1 MNIKN
6 VHILEDRAILYIN
19 GEDSKNF
26 LQNLISND
34 INKVSDTNS
43 CFASLLTAQG
53 KFLYEFMI
61 INHKSGF
68 LIDCEKS
75 QADGLFKQLTL
86 YKLRSKVEILN
97 LSNEFVVAAFSYEKF
112 LTFDEA
118 KDQSGYTLK
127 YREDPIFL
135 DPRNKHLGARLI
147 INLEKLYLS
156 LKKLDLHDANLK
168 EYYSLSH
175 RLGIVPKD
183 LNKLKDKLFGI
194 ECNFEELNGIDFKKG
209 CYVGQENTARIKL
222 KNKLSKRLFPI
233 NLILKCLWKTHKMG
247 HTPLI
252 YLHPYEITLNKN
264 FWIKWNELSF
274 LPLYKRLYWWL
285 RQNQWARFGHHQIEN
300 KLDKICSHFEHRGPM
315 RDLLLNSN

>member
-6 VHILEDRAILYIN
+6 VYILDDRAILYIN
-19 GEDSKNF
+19 GEDAKEF

-34 INKVSDTNS
+34 INKVSDVNS
-43 CFASLLTAQG
+43 CFSSLLTPQG
-53 KFLYEFMI
+53 KFLYEFI
-61 INHKSGF
+61 IVKHKSGY
-68 LIDCEKS
+68 LLDCEKP
-75 QADGLFKQLTL
+75 QAEELFKQLSL

-97 LSNEFVVAAFSYEKF
+97 LSNEFVVAAFSHEKF
-112 LTFDEA
+112 LTFDAA
-118 KDQSGYTLK
+118 KDQPGCTIK

-135 DPRNKHLGARLI
+135 DPRNKDLGARLI

-175 RLGIVPKD
+175 SLGIVPKD

-233 NLILKCLWKTHKMG
+233 NLVNGKLYEGESIYNNEIEIGKVLIDSDYPFALIKYLNENFDEKANFKTKEAS
-247 HTPLI
+247 I
-252 YLHPYEITLNKN
+252 NVNKPD
-264 FWIKWNELSF
+264 WIKN
-274 LPLYKRLYWWL
+274 
-285 RQNQWARFGHHQIEN
+285 
-300 KLDKICSHFEHRGPM
+300 
-315 RDLLLNSN
+315 

>member
-6 VHILEDRAILYIN
+6 VYILDDRAILYIN
-19 GEDSKNF
+19 GEDAKEF

-34 INKVSDTNS
+34 INKVSDVNS
-43 CFASLLTAQG
+43 CFSSLLTPQG
-53 KFLYEFMI
+53 KFLYEFI
-61 INHKSGF
+61 IVKHKSGY
-68 LIDCEKS
+68 LLDCEKP
-75 QADGLFKQLTL
+75 QAEELFKQLSL

-97 LSNEFVVAAFSYEKF
+97 LSNEFVVAAFSHEKF
-112 LTFDEA
+112 LTFEAA
-118 KDQSGYTLK
+118 KDQPGCTIK

-135 DPRNKHLGARLI
+135 DPRNKDLGARLI

-175 RLGIVPKD
+175 SLGIVPKD

-233 NLILKCLWKTHKMG
+233 NVINGKLHEGESIYNNEIEIGKVLIDSDYPFALIKYLNENFDEKANFKTKEAS
-247 HTPLI
+247 I
-252 YLHPYEITLNKN
+252 NINKPD
-264 FWIKWNELSF
+264 WIKN
-274 LPLYKRLYWWL
+274 
-285 RQNQWARFGHHQIEN
+285 
-300 KLDKICSHFEHRGPM
+300 
-315 RDLLLNSN
+315 